1 MQNHVFV
8 LDTNKR
14 SLPPVH
20 PGQARR
26 LLSEGKAAVLRRF
39 PFTIILKE
47 AVTESIDVNIE
58 LKIDPGSKTTGIALV
73 QRGKVIWA
81 AELQHRGQMIR
92 ADLES
97 RRNLRRSRRNR
108 KTRYRQPR
116 FLNRTK
122 PPKWL
127 APSLMHRVLTI
138 NTWVQRL
145 CKYVPI
151 SQISQ
156 ELVRF
161 DLQKMQNPEISG
173 IEYQQGELVG
183 YEVREYLL
191 EKFGRKCAYC
201 AAENTP
207 LEIEHVIAKVNGG
220 SNRISNL
227 TLACHDCNQKKG
239 SRRIEDFLAKKP
251 EVLSRIKAQLK
262 APLKDAAA
270 VNATR
275 WRLLET
281 LKATGLPVLTGSGG
295 QTKYNRTRLGLPK
308 AHWIDAACVGTV
320 ETLKLATMQPLLIRA
335 TGHGTRQ
342 MCGTDKYGF
351 PKRHRS
357 HQVKHF
363 GFQTG
368 DFIKA
373 IVTKGKKLGAYSGRV
388 ACRATGSFDIMTKG
402 GRIGGISHK
411 YCKALHHKDG
421 YSYGF

>member
-8 LDTNKR
+8 LDTNKC

-47 AVTESIDVNIE
+47 AIVEAIDANIE

-73 QRGKVIWA
+73 QCGKVIWA

-116 FLNRTK
+116 FLNRVK
-122 PPKWL
+122 HQGWL

-145 CKYVPI
+145 CKHVPI

-191 EKFGRKCAYC
+191 EKFSRKCAYC
-201 AAENTP
+201 GAENTP
-207 LEIEHVIAKVNGG
+207 LEIEHVVAKVNGG

-275 WRLLET
+275 WRLFET
-281 LKATGLPVLTGSGG
+281 LKTTGLPVLTGSGG

-320 ETLKLATMQPLLIRA
+320 EALKLATNQPLLIRA

-357 HQVKHF
+357 RQVKHF

-402 GRIGGISHK
+402 GRISGVSHK
-411 YCKALHHKDG
+411 YCIGVHHKDG